1 MAKADNNQFDT
12 AVCIAV
18 YEHTTL
24 CNNWWFDFGLVYCGS

>member
-1 MAKADNNQFDT
+1 MYKREDSMDKADNNQFHT

-24 CNNWWFDFGLVYCGS
+24 CNN